1 MEDGIRKDIILFVDG
16 INYRMGFPISETD
29 FTHVDAR
36 LDSYLELYNMY
47 LKSSDVF
54 NQYKLLYLIVEAD
67 PKARNDLAL
76 RTIRNMLHHT
86 ELDCIY
92 HPDQCRKAE
101 ELFGSGVRGIDY
113 SNPDHQ
119 RVVQDRLPQ
128 LGKIARSIIMRMQ
141 ARSTDEDTK

>member
-29 FTHVDAR
+29 LLSLEKEVFTHVDAR
-36 LDSYLELYNMY
+36 LDS
-47 LKSSDVF
+47 SSDVF